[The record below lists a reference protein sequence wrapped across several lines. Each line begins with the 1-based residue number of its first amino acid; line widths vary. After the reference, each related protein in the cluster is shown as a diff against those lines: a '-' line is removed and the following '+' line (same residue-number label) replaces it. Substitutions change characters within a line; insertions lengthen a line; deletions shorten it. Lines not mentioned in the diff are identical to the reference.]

1 MFPEDTA
8 GFAVDDQ
15 YFVGTSGLLVR
26 PVVTQG
32 ATEASVHLG
41 DDEPYY
47 DYFDATMYTRTSA
60 SRSRVTVPAPIS
72 KLPLF
77 QRGGTIFTRRDI
89 VRRSAPLMWKDP
101 ITLVVAMDKTGT
113 HAAGDI
119 YLDDGDSY
127 NFENGELVWRGFNMA
142 ALGKKSIM
150 LESHDLVKQYKGL
163 NKQFQG
169 IAASYNPEN
178 AYARTIASVNVD
190 DIVIY
195 GLSSKPTCVKAPGQL
210 RGLDYEWTEG
220 VSSGAGSRKNG
231 QVSSVLRIKGAGLP
245 ITKNWQVVLDFDK
258 SKACEHDTA
267 ISFYKTLEDPTCGA
281 PGMYRCPNEGHFSA
295 CLLMSRVN
303 DGICDPECCDGSD
316 ERDGKVHCPN
326 RCKEA
331 NKEYRAKKDEEAR
344 IQRVGSKLREDW
356 SRVGLKE
363 KSKIEKNIAKL
374 ESEINTLREKEQG
387 LRIIL
392 DRIESSE
399 ASEIERKKA
408 SRLYQRL
415 TEHQKTIESLRKHRA
430 YLQQQIG
437 DLTNLMVELKKTFN
451 PNYQDMAVLGAVRAF
466 DDWRRTNGYEI
477 NEPDPVNPGGE
488 KAPETATV
496 EAVEVD
502 FDDLAEDYL
511 KGLEEEDALSL
522 LAEMDASTGQD
533 AANMCKCRLM
543 DTPVESASS
552 FLLTFLP
559 LDSIPH

>member
-1 MFPEDTA
+1 MVVTEYGTVNSLTRPQYVMFPEDTA

-32 ATEASVHLG
+32 AIEASVHLG

-47 DYFDATMYTRTSA
+47 DYFDSTMYTRTSA
-60 SRSRVTVPAPIS
+60 SRLRVTVPAPIS
-72 KLPLF
+72 NLPLF
-77 QRGGTIFTRRDI
+77 QRGGTILTRRDI

-101 ITLVVAMDKTGT
+101 VTLVVAMDKTGT
-113 HAAGDI
+113 HASGDI

-127 NFENGELVWRGFNMA
+127 NFENGELVWRGFNVS
-142 ALGKKSIM
+142 ALGKKSLM
-150 LESHDLVKQYKGL
+150 LESHDLVQKYKGL
-163 NKQFQG
+163 NKQFK
-169 IAASYNPEN
+169 IMAATYHEN
-178 AYARTIASVNVD
+178 AYAKSIATVNVD

-195 GLSSKPTCVKAPGQL
+195 GLASKPTCIKSPGQL

-220 VSSGAGSRKNG
+220 ISAGAGSRKNG
-231 QVSSVLRIKGAGLP
+231 QAASVLRIKGAGLP

-258 SKACEHDTA
+258 SKVCEHDTA
-267 ISFYKTLEDPTCGA
+267 LSFYKTLEDPTCAA

-295 CLLMSRVN
+295 RILTSRVN

-326 RCKEA
+326 VCKEA
-331 NKEYRAKKDEEAR
+331 NKQYQAKKDEEAR
-344 IQRVGSKLREDW
+344 IQRVGSKLRGDW

-363 KSKIEKNIAKL
+363 KSKIEKNIVKL
-374 ESEINTLREKEQG
+374 EAEISVLREKEQN

-399 ASEIERKKA
+399 ATEIERKKA
-408 SRLYQRL
+408 SKMYQRL
-415 TEHQKTIESLRKHRA
+415 AEHQKAIESLRKHRA

-437 DLTNLMVELKKTFN
+437 DLTGLMVELKKTFN

-466 DDWRRTNGYEI
+466 DDWRRANGYEI

-488 KAPETATV
+488 KAAEAAPV

-502 FDDLAEDYL
+502 FDDLGEDYL
-511 KGLEEEDALSL
+511 KGLEEEDILSL
-522 LAEMDASTGQD
+522 LTDMETSPSQE
-533 AANMCKCRLM
+533 AANMRKC
-543 DTPVESASS
+543 
-552 FLLTFLP
+552 
-559 LDSIPH
+559 I